1 MFVGRHCTKKDLD
14 LLIKETNNIKLS
26 LSKDNLESF
35 FKSIARFDLDIS
47 NEMKRCIA
55 VTSDPDEILRIINQ
69 NVETLKRNVIVDI
82 YEHQ

>member
-1 MFVGRHCTKKDLD
+1 MIDGRHCTKKDLD
-14 LLIKETNNIKLS
+14 FLIKETNNIKLS

-35 FKSIARFDLDIS
+35 FKFIARFDLEIS
-47 NEMKRCIA
+47 NKMKRCIA